1 MSYLIGLDIG
11 TSAVKGV
18 LLSAEGAIAARA
30 HRQTQLLYAGDGR
43 VQFDADDLYDR
54 VVGVIRELA
63 AALPERAGIVGL
75 GIASASGNTLLVDEA
90 GEPMLPAFSW
100 LDARAQGEIETVFGT
115 LDAGEVHER
124 VGWPLLDS
132 GFPLAHL
139 AWLRC
144 HEPEL
149 LDRAARVCM
158 STDYILYRLTG
169 VWGIDSSTATTF
181 YLQDQQAAAW
191 HAPYLRKLGIDEGQL
206 PRIARPGTILGQ
218 LTARAAEETGLSAS
232 TSVVLG
238 AFDHPSAARGA
249 GVLDEGQLLLSCGTS
264 WVGFYPLQDR
274 RRAVGNWLLTDPFLQ
289 PAGAWGG
296 MFSLPAI
303 ATSVDRCIT
312 SYIEA
317 GPHRYE
323 TFSRLAAAAKPGAGG
338 LLLHPEHAAI
348 DGGLEG
354 QAPAD
359 IARALMEGT
368 ACLLRMKLD
377 AMKAAGIVAHSVTM
391 VGGPSETFPWPQ
403 IVADVLGIELT
414 TVNGSCAGAVG
425 SAILAAIGVGLYGDE
440 REALR
445 AMAFPALTRTPDPAL
460 RQLYDEQYDV
470 FVSQYRDL
478 GGV

>member
-18 LLSAEGAIAARA
+18 LLSAAGAIAARA
-30 HRQTQLLYAGDGR
+30 HRPTQLLSSGDGH
-43 VQFDADDLYDR
+43 VQFEADELYDR
-54 VVGVIRELA
+54 VVTVIRELA
-63 AALPERAGIVGL
+63 ATLPDRAGIVGL
-75 GIASASGNTLLVDEA
+75 SIASASGNTLLVDES
-90 GEPMLPAFSW
+90 GRPMLPAFSW
-100 LDARAQGEIETVFGT
+100 LDERARGKIEAVMGT

-132 GFPLAHL
+132 FPLAHL
-139 AWLRC
+139 SWLRC

-181 YLQDQQAAAW
+181 YLQDQQAGSW
-191 HAPYLRKLGIDEGQL
+191 HAPYLERLGIAEEQL
-206 PRIARPGTILGQ
+206 PCIRQPGTILGQ
-218 LTARAAEETGLSAS
+218 LAARAAEETGLSAG

-274 RRAVGNWLLTDPFLQ
+274 RQAIGNRLLTDPFLQ

-296 MFSLPAI
+296 MFSLSAI

-312 SYIEA
+312 RYIVA
-317 GPHRYE
+317 GSDRYE
-323 TFSRLAAAAKPGAGG
+323 IFSRLAASAQPGAGG
-338 LLLHPEHAAI
+338 LLLHPERVAI

-368 ACLLRMKLD
+368 AYLLRMKLD
-377 AMKAAGIVAHSVTM
+377 AMKAAGIVARSVTM

-425 SAILAAIGVGLYGDE
+425 SAILAAIGVGLYEDE
-440 REALR
+440 RSALR

-460 RQLYDEQYDV
+460 RQLYDEQYDI